1 MMPRHS
7 AEQARRTRAAI
18 VDRAVQRASVEGLEG
33 LTIGTLAEDLGLS
46 KAGVVGPFGTRERLQ
61 LAAFERAMEVFRE
74 HVWDPVADRPAGRE
88 RLAAVC
94 ERWISE
100 LERPT
105 FPGGCFMT
113 TAATEWDARS
123 GPIHEAVARAQ
134 RRWLNVLRADAE
146 VAVRA
151 REVPPG
157 TDPDQ
162 LVFELNGVAMSL
174 NQAVVLAGDGR
185 AAARA
190 RKAIERLLR
199 TVDS

>member
-1 MMPRHS
+1 
-7 AEQARRTRAAI
+7 
-18 VDRAVQRASVEGLEG
+18 
-33 LTIGTLAEDLGLS
+33 
-46 KAGVVGPFGTRERLQ
+46 
-61 LAAFERAMEVFRE
+61 
-74 HVWDPVADRPAGRE
+74 
-88 RLAAVC
+88 
-94 ERWISE
+94 
-100 LERPT
+100 
-105 FPGGCFMT
+105 MT